1 MIGGFDSVPS
11 DLCSFLAV
19 QRLKPHNVG
28 EVKSL
33 FKVKGGASGGTIA
46 SGLAMM
52 NGSKDDMK
60 VAANP
65 FALSPS
71 KFKMSVMTLLIDELM
86 ISMIVPGNHKPKP
99 VIVESSTFRGE
110 KSYGGFFIMSVFF
123 HLSFMRSG

>member
-1 MIGGFDSVPS
+1 M
-11 DLCSFLAV
+11 
-19 QRLKPHNVG
+19 G

-52 NGSKDDMK
+52 NGSKDDLK

-71 KFKMSVMTLLIDELM
+71 KFKISAIMTLLIDELM
-86 ISMIVPGNHKPKP
+86 ITMIVPGNHKPKP

-110 KSYGGFFIMSVFF
+110 KSYGGFFIM
-123 HLSFMRSG
+123 